1 MDNNTIT
8 FTKEGIKVKES
19 ITSPLTKREERE
31 RTLPYSEITN
41 QNPLNIR
48 VVAIIP
54 KFSNGMLTEIELKI
68 LNEEDNQGG
77 SGYHDMLWH
86 KQRVLDIL
94 SDKREWKKES
104 IYNKLKAEFN
114 QADYKKM
121 KSGNSRGYEILTIA
135 LNSLKGENKVE
146 NPRKGLWKLR

>member
-19 ITSPLTKREERE
+19 ITSPLTKKEERE

-54 KFSNGMLTEIELKI
+54 KFSNGTLTEIELKI
-68 LNEEDNQGG
+68 LNEEDNQRGP
-77 SGYHDMLWH
+77 GYHEMLWH

-114 QADYKKM
+114 QADYEKM

-135 LNSLKGENKVE
+135 LKSLKEENKVE